1 MVCVCVQFFQRLETL
16 AREYLLEVKVRL
28 LEQLSL
34 GFNSPQLAISFIEML
49 LDEYFT
55 LADALPYLHQLLQ
68 PLVSVCLSVIVC
80 VCIRVCVY
88 VYVRVCV
95 HVCTCVYMPVHACLY
110 AYVYIH
116 V

>member
-1 MVCVCVQFFQRLETL
+1 VQFFQRLETL

-55 LADALPYLHQLLQ
+55 LADALPSLHQLLQ
-68 PLVSVCLSVIVC
+68 PLVSVSVCLCVVFVC
-80 VCIRVCVY
+80 MHLLSA
-88 VYVRVCV
+88 CV
-95 HVCTCVYMPVHACLY
+95 HILACVVCFCKYDLSQLQVSFTHCTD
-110 AYVYIH
+110 
-116 V
+116 

>member
-68 PLVSVCLSVIVC
+68 PLVSICLSVIVSVYMHTCMC
-80 VCIRVCVY
+80 VCPCMCICVSLH
-88 VYVRVCV
+88 CNQ
-95 HVCTCVYMPVHACLY
+95 TSPVL
-110 AYVYIH
+110 VG
-116 V
+116 